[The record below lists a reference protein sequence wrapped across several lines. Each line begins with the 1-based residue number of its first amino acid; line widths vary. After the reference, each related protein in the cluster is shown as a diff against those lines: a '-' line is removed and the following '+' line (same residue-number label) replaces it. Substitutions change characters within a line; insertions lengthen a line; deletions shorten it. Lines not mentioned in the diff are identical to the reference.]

1 MPVLHVGGKKRG
13 GVRTVAD
20 LGTADL
26 TAAFE
31 VDLNELT
38 LKADVRLLRFELMP

>member
-20 LGTADL
+20 LGPADL
-26 TAAFE
+26 TATFE
-31 VDLNELT
+31 MDLNELT
-38 LKADVRLLRFELMP
+38 LKADVSLLRFDLMT